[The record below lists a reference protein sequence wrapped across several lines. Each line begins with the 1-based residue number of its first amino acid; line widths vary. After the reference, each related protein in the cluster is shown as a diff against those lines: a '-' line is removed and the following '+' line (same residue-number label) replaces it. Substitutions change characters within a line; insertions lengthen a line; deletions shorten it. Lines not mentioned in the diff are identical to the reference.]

1 MSFLLQLCDFHLC
14 YAGCENID
22 EMVLVN
28 SVFLWLWVVLGLM
41 CCAFPLERIYS
52 YLVNKKPMRSLVNFH
67 MKVCML
73 LIVVIASKIVFLATS
88 RKINSSVHLTGSEVQ
103 QLVLATII
111 AEMVYICLSALVS
124 ILYSHFII
132 VSFSTRKAASWI
144 SHGIH
149 SVIVVAFIGSF
160 LCFALLGTTGS
171 LNDYVGDSFIADVPV
186 FIYVSGTRVIAE
198 MLKNDGA
205 DEDRES
211 KLKAIKKKIIRLK
224 AGISGHIR
232 GSVFGGTSFLLIA
245 ILNEIFA
252 GSSTGLLASKI
263 TLHILFL
270 PSITLPV
277 YSYFFPTVLKIM
289 GRAKRTD
296 DKGSS
301 KTNSGDGYLSSKEKG
316 QSRQGRGTS
325 GKAAS
330 AASNQIALTSPA
342 STSELKTVFMGK
354 RS

>member
-1 MSFLLQLCDFHLC
+1 
-14 YAGCENID
+14 
-22 EMVLVN
+22 
-28 SVFLWLWVVLGLM
+28 
-41 CCAFPLERIYS
+41 
-52 YLVNKKPMRSLVNFH
+52 
-67 MKVCML
+67 
-73 LIVVIASKIVFLATS
+73 
-88 RKINSSVHLTGSEVQ
+88 
-103 QLVLATII
+103 
-111 AEMVYICLSALVS
+111 MVYICLSALVS

-171 LNDYVGDSFIADVPV
+171 LNDYVVWRRTVYATIFTMQAVVEPV